1 MLNNYLKI
9 LNKFDLLIPYVFAF
23 LLKEILPIREY
34 FIILS
39 SIYFFTRYK
48 EIINK
53 EIRLKVIF
61 CIVLNLIISV
71 LFFINFEDMWIIS
84 SLILSF
90 VFTYFLGDGIFFLI
104 YPFLL
109 MFINIVLVFYIFI
122 FLPFSYS
129 LVVIV

>member
-1 MLNNYLKI
+1 MLNNYLRA

-48 EIINK
+48 DIINK

-109 MFINIVLVFYIFI
+109 MIINIILVFYIFI

-129 LVVIV
+129 LVVIA